1 MCRCMATARK
11 MKGLVIDEPWI
22 GLIVSGEKTW
32 EMRSRNTLVRGR
44 IALIRKGSKTVIG
57 VADLVRTLPK
67 LSRSELKAS
76 VGKHRVPESEIGKD
90 FKHSTAWV
98 LQRARPLREPVPY
111 RHPAGAVI
119 WVNLDPEVAEMV
131 EKRLAVG

>member
-1 MCRCMATARK
+1 
-11 MKGLVIDEPWI
+11 MKGLIIDEPWI
-22 GLIVSGEKTW
+22 NLIISGEKTW

-57 VADLVRTLPK
+57 AADLGHTLPK
-67 LSRSELKAS
+67 LSRAELKAS
-76 VGKHRVPESEIGKD
+76 IAKHRVPEREIGED

-98 LQRARPLREPVPY
+98 LEHARPLCKPIPY

-119 WVNLDPEVAEMV
+119 WVNLDPEVAAMV
-131 EKRLAVG
+131 EEQLVVG